1 MKRFVLSAG
10 LLLAVM
16 LAQAQAQQDP
26 DDQYVIIY
34 SLMQQADAHENS
46 GEPQQ
51 ALPQYVEAQAE
62 LQKFQKL
69 FPDWYT
75 NIVAFRLNYLAQKI
89 VEASAKVPAT
99 NVVVQTNAIPA
110 TQNDLEAQ
118 LSALHDQVQTLQA
131 DNTTLEAK
139 LKEAL
144 ASQPAMIDAR
154 ELAKA
159 QAQIESLMKENDLL
173 RTSLAQGKTNGVA
186 QSLEQVQQQLAEA
199 MQKLAGQTARADKLA
214 MENQSLQAKVQ
225 SLQTGANDAEALRE
239 ENQVLKKQIADLKS
253 GATASFAI
261 SDTSQELAR
270 ARTQIARLQSEA
282 EVNWLEKSALENRVQ
297 QLQSQT
303 MTATQPPPS
312 ASPDQAE
319 YEKRIQALTQERDDL
334 LEKLGEANKKIYGNK
349 GQNAAAQIDELGREV
364 ETLRARISVDEAQ
377 VIPYTPE
384 ELALFKQPSPQLAN
398 PEAATK
404 SVRELPIDT
413 AALAA
418 EAQNYFSER
427 QFDKAEADYL
437 QILQRDK
444 NNALALANLSAIE
457 LELNKLDDAEKYI
470 RAALAQNPNDAYDLS
485 ILGHLQFLQGK
496 YDDALDTLGRAAK
509 IDSQNAEI
517 QNYLG
522 VTLAQKGL
530 RAQAETALRKAVQ
543 IDPNYGPAHNNLAV
557 IYLNQQPPLV
567 ELARWHYEKALA
579 VGQPHNPDLEKALND
594 KGAPVDSQ

>member
-1 MKRFVLSAG
+1 
-10 LLLAVM
+10 
-16 LAQAQAQQDP
+16 
-26 DDQYVIIY
+26 
-34 SLMQQADAHENS
+34 
-46 GEPQQ
+46 
-51 ALPQYVEAQAE
+51 
-62 LQKFQKL
+62 
-69 FPDWYT
+69 
-75 NIVAFRLNYLAQKI
+75 
-89 VEASAKVPAT
+89 
-99 NVVVQTNAIPA
+99 
-110 TQNDLEAQ
+110 
-118 LSALHDQVQTLQA
+118 
-131 DNTTLEAK
+131 
-139 LKEAL
+139 
-144 ASQPAMIDAR
+144 
-154 ELAKA
+154 
-159 QAQIESLMKENDLL
+159 
-173 RTSLAQGKTNGVA
+173 
-186 QSLEQVQQQLAEA
+186 
-199 MQKLAGQTARADKLA
+199 
-214 MENQSLQAKVQ
+214 
-225 SLQTGANDAEALRE
+225 
-239 ENQVLKKQIADLKS
+239 
-253 GATASFAI
+253 
-261 SDTSQELAR
+261 
-270 ARTQIARLQSEA
+270 
-282 EVNWLEKSALENRVQ
+282 
-297 QLQSQT
+297 
-303 MTATQPPPS
+303 
-312 ASPDQAE
+312 
-319 YEKRIQALTQERDDL
+319 
-334 LEKLGEANKKIYGNK
+334 
-349 GQNAAAQIDELGREV
+349 
-364 ETLRARISVDEAQ
+364 VDEAQ